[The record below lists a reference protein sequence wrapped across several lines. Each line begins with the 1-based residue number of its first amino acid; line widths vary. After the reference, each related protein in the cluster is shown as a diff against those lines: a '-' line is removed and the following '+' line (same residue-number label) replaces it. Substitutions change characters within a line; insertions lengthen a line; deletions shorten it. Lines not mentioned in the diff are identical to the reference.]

1 MGNKKQ
7 NLSPPGY
14 LLASPGGL
22 REGLAILP
30 QHSSRHPGNSPLE
43 TVEAAVASLII
54 IEHPANIFIQ
64 LRSLNLDVHLK

>member
-7 NLSPPGY
+7 SLSLPGY

-22 REGLAILP
+22 QERLAILR
-30 QHSSRHPGNSPLE
+30 QHSSHHPGNSPLV
-43 TVEAAVASLII
+43 TVEAVVACLII